1 MRWSSEARYVT
12 FIFYQKAGDKVVI
25 TGMPIVIPDVGQLF
39 GVNAE
44 SRREIY
50 GRGRDGFGSDG
61 VTGLKALGIRD
72 LTYRIA
78 FLALFVKP
86 QVERDTLSALHD
98 LERDSAEH
106 GGMPPFILSSRRS

>member
-1 MRWSSEARYVT
+1 
-12 FIFYQKAGDKVVI
+12 
-25 TGMPIVIPDVGQLF
+25 
-39 GVNAE
+39 
-44 SRREIY
+44 
-50 GRGRDGFGSDG
+50 

-86 QVERDTLSALHD
+86 QVELDTLSALYD

-106 GGMPPFILSSRRS
+106 GGMLLFIL